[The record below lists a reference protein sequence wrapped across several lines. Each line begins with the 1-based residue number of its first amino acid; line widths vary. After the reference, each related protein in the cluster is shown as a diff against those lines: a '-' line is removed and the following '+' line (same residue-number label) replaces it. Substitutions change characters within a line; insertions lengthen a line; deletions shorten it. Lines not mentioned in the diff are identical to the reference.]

1 MVDREIQDLINQG
14 DRMPTANEIKDL
26 AIKKGMTTMEGDAI
40 LKILD
45 GITSLS
51 EAENVLGKLL

>member
-1 MVDREIQDLINQG
+1 VVDREIQDLINQG